1 MYTRR
6 RKDPIARML
15 LEKKR
20 IQENSPRQRPVTLL
34 RREGVGIHRQNFSG
48 TNGIPRLPSMPEEG
62 KPIFGDSVESAGK
75 YLVRNNLIK
84 II

>member
-48 TNGIPRLPSMPEEG
+48 TNGTPRLPAKAQYWED
-62 KPIFGDSVESAGK
+62 FYGDSVESAGK
-75 YLVRNNLIK
+75 YLVRNNL
-84 II
+84 